1 MLSESYRPS
10 TLDEIIGH
18 TEAKDVLCSYL
29 KVNTPTKSVLIS
41 GTPGIGKTTLVLAA
55 ARCCNY
61 EPLEINASRSL
72 RSHEDVSK
80 LRDSCRA
87 PVSFTSLIKYSEP
100 RKTCVIL
107 DEVDGSDPHA
117 QRKILEW
124 VRDPDRKVPILF
136 TANEIPVI
144 FKRASENVI
153 IHRCMPLNART
164 LYESLNKFTNMN
176 YTDFQTLV
184 KECQHD
190 VRRILYR
197 AQYGISDKPKIV
209 TMTGDMITDLLRQEE
224 MFYENNPIV
233 RGLGAIEIE

>member
-1 MLSESYRPS
+1 MFSESYRPS

-18 TEAKDVLCSYL
+18 NDAKDVLCSYL
-29 KVNTPTKSVLIS
+29 KENARTKSVLIS

-55 ARCCNY
+55 ARSCNY
-61 EPLEINASRSL
+61 EPLEVNASRSL
-72 RSHEDVSK
+72 RSHEDVSR

-87 PVSFTSLIKYSEP
+87 AVSFTSILKYNEP

-107 DEVDGSDPHA
+107 DEVDGSDAHA

-124 VRDPDRKVPILF
+124 VRDPERSVPILF

-144 FKRASENVI
+144 FKRAAENVV
-153 IHRCMPLNART
+153 IHRCMPLNSKS
-164 LYESLNKFTNMN
+164 LYDALNKYTNM
-176 YTDFQTLV
+176 TFADFQTLV

-197 AQYGISDKPKIV
+197 AQYGVSDKPRVV
-209 TMTGDMITDLLRQEE
+209 TMTGDAIIDLLRQEE
-224 MFYENNPIV
+224 TFYGSNPIA
-233 RGLGAIEIE
+233 RGLSAIGT